1 MTLVDGPRRAR
12 AQLILAHGA
21 GAPMDSPFMQTIAEG
36 VAKQGIRVVRFEF
49 PYMQAR
55 RAGRRPPPDRMPVL
69 SGTFLDVVEKH
80 RHDRLVIGGK
90 SMGGRVAAT
99 IASQDIEIAGVV
111 CLGYP
116 FHPTGQPG
124 KLRLEPLTAAKH
136 PVHIVQGTRDPFGSK
151 LEVARYELP
160 ERVQLTWLE
169 DGDHSF
175 LPRKSSGHT
184 EAEHLASA
192 VAAIV
197 RFIDKG
203 A

>member
-36 VAKQGIRVVRFEF
+36 VARRGIRVVRFEF

-69 SGTFLDVVEKH
+69 CRTFLDILEKH

-99 IASQDIEIAGVV
+99 IASQDVEIYGVV

-116 FHPTGQPG
+116 FHPTGHAE
-124 KLRLEPLTAAKH
+124 KLRLEPLTEAKH
-136 PVHIVQGTRDPFGSK
+136 PIHIVQGTRDPFGSK
-151 LEVARYELP
+151 EEVARYELP
-160 ERVQLTWLE
+160 KSVQLTWLE

-175 LPRKSSGHT
+175 LPRKSSGRT
-184 EAEHLASA
+184 EAEHLDSA

-197 RFIDKG
+197 RFMDEV